1 MKFEISLFK
10 FDCKS
15 DYLPYYTPHF
25 INIKDEKNLLDILNT
40 LNKENKFSF
49 ENNNFLCLCI
59 NGIYTSTSIT
69 CEDLFKHF
77 GTDIKI
83 EPLSTRRS
91 YLDLLID
98 DEDFQE
104 KLLLFNDYL
113 DEDDKINYQSYK
125 MYFYASNTLNF
136 AKDYIGDAFLLLASD
151 IIEKNNSLEKDILN
165 ICSQVECGIEYHTS
179 LKSRIYDLD
188 CNIENKINKLKN
200 KLIFK
205 KQKHQYKINKNLDFG
220 DFEEVLEVKH
230 DFANFNIAYFEG
242 LNQDKQ
248 TKSLLNKTNAK
259 VLKISSLKNDLA
271 LDTFSSHPIFTYK
284 IASSMMLDAFDNS
297 ADLLIVD
304 DAETFNLLD
313 SNRKELE
320 TYSGRD
326 IILPILHKN
335 EFSKLIAGKHSS
347 IKQNLSKHNI
357 DPELI

>member
-1 MKFEISLFK
+1 MKFEISLFR

-40 LNKENKFSF
+40 LNKENKFSY
-49 ENNNFLCLCI
+49 ENNDSLCLCI

-69 CEDLFKHF
+69 CKDLFKHF
-77 GTDIKI
+77 GTDITI

-104 KLLLFNDYL
+104 KLFLLNDYL
-113 DEDDKINYQSYK
+113 DEDDKTNYQSYK

-165 ICSQVECGIEYHTS
+165 ICSQVEYGIEYHTS
-179 LKSRIYDLD
+179 LKHRIYNLD

-200 KLIFK
+200 KLILK
-205 KQKHQYKINKNLDFG
+205 KTKHKYKINKNLNFG
-220 DFEEVLEVKH
+220 DFEEVVEVKH

-259 VLKISSLKNDLA
+259 ILKISSLKNDLA
-271 LDTFSSHPIFTYK
+271 LDTFASHPIFTYK

-304 DAETFNLLD
+304 DLETFNLLD

-320 TYSGRD
+320 TYSNRD

-335 EFSKLIAGKHSS
+335 EFSKLISGKHSI